1 MKTIV
6 GLFDD
11 FSHAQKA
18 MTALEG
24 AGVPHNDM
32 SLVANNEGE
41 RYASNTATTSTSSTA
56 APAISGGAIG
66 HDAIVGAEIG
76 GAAGLLIGLTGL
88 AIPGLGWIATAGWLG
103 GMLLGAGTGAATGAA
118 IGLVGAL
125 THAGVPDEDASYYN
139 EGVRQGGTLL
149 AVKSEDSLATRVAEI
164 LDENGAVNIDERAD
178 QYRQQGFMPTTQ
190 TPYTA
195 QTTMATAASNNP
207 TPRLDTGMNT
217 GSTLGADLNRT
228 VAAGE
233 TVALPIV
240 EEELQ
245 VGKREVQRGGV
256 RVYTHVTST
265 PVEESI
271 NLHEEHVTVDRRPV
285 DRAVS
290 PTDMAAFREGSMEL
304 RETAEEAVVSKQARV
319 VEEVV
324 IGKQATDRTET
335 VRDTV
340 RRTDVDVEQLD
351 TNYNNTGVGAHTARD
366 IENDA
371 ANVKNA
377 AVGAAERV
385 EGNIPG
391 VQTGG
396 RAMDGTPDTR
406 GITEK
411 IADTVTGNRVDDK
424 TGKPV

>member
-11 FSHAQKA
+11 YSHAQKA

-41 RYASNTATTSTSSTA
+41 RYASNTASESTASTS
-56 APAISGGAIG
+56 APYVSGGAIG

-76 GAAGLLIGLTGL
+76 GIAGAAIGLFGL

-103 GMLLGAGTGAATGAA
+103 GMLLGAGTGAV
-118 IGLVGAL
+118 IGGLTGAL
-125 THAGVPDEDASYYN
+125 THAGVPQEDASYYN

-149 AVKSEDSLATRVAEI
+149 AVKAEDSLATRVAGI

-178 QYRQQGFMPTTQ
+178 QYSQQGFMPTSQ

-195 QTTMATAASNNP
+195 QTTLETAASNNP
-207 TPRLDTGMNT
+207 IPRLDTGINT
-217 GSTLGADLNRT
+217 ASTLGAVDMNRT

-233 TVALPIV
+233 TIALPIV
-240 EEELQ
+240 EEEMQ

-256 RVYTHVTST
+256 RVYTHVTSA

-285 DRAVS
+285 DRAIS
-290 PTDMAAFREGSMEL
+290 QTDMSAFKEGSMEL
-304 RETAEEAVVSKQARV
+304 RETDEEAVVSKQARV

-324 IGKQATDRTET
+324 IGKEATDRTET

-340 RRTDVDVEQLD
+340 RRSDVEVEEIG
-351 TNYNNTGVGAHTARD
+351 TTGVAGHTP
-366 IENDA
+366 
-371 ANVKNA
+371 
-377 AVGAAERV
+377 RV

-396 RAMDGTPDTR
+396 RALDFFSNAPAT
-406 GITEK
+406 TEK